1 LTFLTMFFKR
11 LGIDLGTA
19 NSLVYLAGEGVV
31 LNEPTVVAVAVEDKR
46 VVAVGNEA
54 KEMLGRTPGNIVALR
69 PLKDG
74 VIADYE
80 VTEAMLRYFVDRVCG
95 KSRLFKPEVMI
106 CVPAGCTQVERRAV
120 MDAALSA
127 GARTVYL
134 IEEPLAAAIGAKIP
148 IAAPSGNMIVDIGGG
163 STEAA
168 VISLGGVVVHNSV
181 RVAGNKLDEAITFY
195 IKKKYNLF
203 IGERMAE
210 EVKIQIG
217 SALPPTAASRKDSS
231 WPLKMEARGRDSL
244 SGLPRMIEV
253 TSEEIAN
260 SISGPL
266 NSIISAIKGVL
277 ENTPPELASDIID
290 KGIVLSGGSALLRN
304 IDKLIVNATGVPAY
318 VTEDPLLC
326 VVKGTGVALDNIE
339 LYKRS
344 ISRW

>member
-1 LTFLTMFFKR
+1 MFFKR

-31 LNEPTVVAVAVEDKR
+31 LNEPTVVAVALEDNR

-54 KEMLGRTPGNIVALR
+54 KEMLGRTPGHIVASR

-74 VIADYE
+74 VIADYV
-80 VTEAMLRYFVDRVCG
+80 VTEAMLRYFIDKVCG
-95 KSRLFKPEVMI
+95 KTRFFKPEVMI

-120 MDAALSA
+120 MDATLTA
-127 GARTVYL
+127 GARNVYL

-148 IAAPSGNMIVDIGGG
+148 IAQPSGNMIVDIGGG
-163 STEAA
+163 STECA

-181 RVAGNKLDEAITFY
+181 RVAGNKLDEAVTTY
-195 IKKKYNLF
+195 IKKKFNLI

-217 SALPPTAASRKDSS
+217 SAISPTTVTNKDGS
-231 WPLKMEARGRDSL
+231 WPKKMEVRGRDSL
-244 SGLPRMIEV
+244 TGLPRMLEIE
-253 TSEEIAN
+253 SAEIVLALQ
-260 SISGPL
+260 PTL

-290 KGIVLSGGSALLRN
+290 KGIVLSGGTALLRN
-304 IDKLIVNATGVPAY
+304 LDKLIVASTGVPVHVA
-318 VTEDPLLC
+318 EDPLLC
-326 VVKGTGVALDNIE
+326 VVCGTGVALENIE

-344 ISRW
+344 ISKR